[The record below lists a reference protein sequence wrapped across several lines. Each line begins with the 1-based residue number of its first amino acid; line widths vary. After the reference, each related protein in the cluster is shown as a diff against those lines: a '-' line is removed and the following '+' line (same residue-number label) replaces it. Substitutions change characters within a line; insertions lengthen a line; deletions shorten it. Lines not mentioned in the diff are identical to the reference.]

1 MKKKERISE
10 IKITVCGNDVE
21 VVSDSIDYR
30 GLKMATLGL
39 MGFVKKNIELATR
52 EIETETDSKF
62 QEEELKNS
70 FADMLHSWVD
80 KACREDYEPRQD
92 N

>member
-21 VVSDSIDYR
+21 VVSGSIDYH
-30 GLKMATLGL
+30 GLKIAVLGL
-39 MGFVKKNIELATR
+39 LAFVHKHGVEVKEAIE
-52 EIETETDSKF
+52 
-62 QEEELKNS
+62 QELGRKYKGNFKEN
-70 FADMLHSWVD
+70 FANMLHDWVD
-80 KACREDYEPRQD
+80 KVCREDYEPRQD